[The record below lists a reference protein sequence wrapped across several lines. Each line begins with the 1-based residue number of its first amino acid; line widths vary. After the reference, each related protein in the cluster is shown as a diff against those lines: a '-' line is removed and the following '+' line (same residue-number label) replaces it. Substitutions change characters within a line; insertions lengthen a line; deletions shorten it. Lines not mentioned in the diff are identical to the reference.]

1 MFVACE
7 KVKYLGLKTV
17 HLSAN
22 IMKGIVMY
30 CDRAATKLNFFDAIN
45 DSFLSAQ
52 NTNALK

>member
-17 HLSAN
+17 HLCAN

-30 CDRAATKLNFFDAIN
+30 WVFHKE
-45 DSFLSAQ
+45 
-52 NTNALK
+52 